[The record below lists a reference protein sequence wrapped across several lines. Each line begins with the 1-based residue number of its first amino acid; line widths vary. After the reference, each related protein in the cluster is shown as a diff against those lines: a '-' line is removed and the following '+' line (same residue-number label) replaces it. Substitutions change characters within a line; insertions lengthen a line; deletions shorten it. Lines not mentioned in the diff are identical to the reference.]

1 MNNEYNEYDTFEM
14 EINGEVME
22 LAIEEE
28 FEVEEQKYVVASK
41 IEGDTINEEA
51 SYIFRCVEV
60 EDGVS
65 IEKIADADEYARVTE
80 SFMNQ

>member
-1 MNNEYNEYDTFEM
+1 MNNEYNEYETFEM
-14 EINGEVME
+14 EINGEVIE

-65 IEKIADADEYARVTE
+65 IEKITDADEYARVTE